1 MYWIPAFQDVAQVAE
16 MASFDWSR
24 LLRPNVMVFL
34 IPIAA
39 IVVGGIVALA
49 KMLIVHRERMALIEQ
64 GLHPDHP
71 PEEEEPPE
79 EDPAFQATY
88 VPET

>member
-1 MYWIPAFQDVAQVAE
+1 MYWIPAFQVVAQTATT
-16 MASFDWSR
+16 FDWSR
-24 LLRPNVMVFL
+24 LLRPEVFVFL

-39 IVVGGIVALA
+39 VLMGGGVAIT

-64 GLHPDHP
+64 GLHPDHL
-71 PEEEEPPE
+71 PEEEAPPE
-79 EDPAFQATY
+79 ADPAFQATY